1 MMDTPELE
9 TREHVEPKENESVVS
24 LKSRMSRVWTVLGQ
38 DLPRSEVVYF
48 SQMFII
54 YVVVIT
60 SIFNLSIGEEK
71 SSLWLN
77 LLTSACSYL
86 LPPPQLNKDK

>member
-1 MMDTPELE
+1 MDVPEVE
-9 TREHVEPKENESVVS
+9 TREHGESKEVKGAG
-24 LKSRMSRVWTVLGQ
+24 LKPHMSKVWSVLGQ

-48 SQMFII
+48 SQMLII
-54 YVVVIT
+54 YIVVIT

-71 SSLWLN
+71 SSLWIN

>member
-1 MMDTPELE
+1 MMDTPEIE
-9 TREHVEPKENESVVS
+9 TRERGKPKEDEGID
-24 LKSRMSRVWTVLGQ
+24 LKSRLSRVWTVLGQ

-48 SQMFII
+48 SQMLII
-54 YVVVIT
+54 YIVVIT
-60 SIFNLSIGEEK
+60 SILNLSIGEEK
-71 SSLWLN
+71 SSLWIN